1 LIIGVLHSLNLVA
14 LPVMGRL
21 LTLNRRLD
29 EAVTPPPS
37 DQA

>member
-1 LIIGVLHSLNLVA
+1 
-14 LPVMGRL
+14 VMGRL